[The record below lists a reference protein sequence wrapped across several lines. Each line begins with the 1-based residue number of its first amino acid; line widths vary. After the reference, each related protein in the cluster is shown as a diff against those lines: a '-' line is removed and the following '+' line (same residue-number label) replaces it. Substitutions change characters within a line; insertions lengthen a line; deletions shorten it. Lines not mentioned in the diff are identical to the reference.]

1 MVSNSNMALG
11 RLRPVVAAAAALL
24 IVTGIAHADTTD
36 DQFLT
41 TLTNDGL
48 NVGPPDQL
56 IAMAHK
62 RCDANGLPRGADW
75 FSLRYFARPSPFV
88 AAISNI
94 NNNLHS
100 RGLTDDQVVQ
110 FMHDAQAAYCPNSN
124 G

>member
-1 MVSNSNMALG
+1 MALG

-24 IVTGIAHADTTD
+24 IATGFAHADTTD
-36 DQFLT
+36 EHFLAM
-41 TLTNDGL
+41 LTNDGL

-62 RCDANGLPRGADW
+62 RCDANGLSRADW
-75 FSLRYFARPSPFV
+75 FTLRFLARPSPFV

-94 NNNLHS
+94 NDTLQS
-100 RGLTDDQVVQ
+100 QGMTDDQVVQ
-110 FMHDAQAAYCPNSN
+110 FMRDAQAAYCPKPN

>member
-1 MVSNSNMALG
+1 MALG
-11 RLRPVVAAAAALL
+11 RLRSVVAATAAVLL
-24 IVTGIAHADTTD
+24 ATGIAHADTTD
-36 DQFLT
+36 DQFLA
-41 TLTNDGL
+41 TLATHGL

-75 FSLRYFARPSPFV
+75 YTLRFFARPSPFV

-100 RGLTDDQVVQ
+100 QGLTDDQVVQ
-110 FMHDAQAAYCPNSN
+110 FMHDAQAAYCPN